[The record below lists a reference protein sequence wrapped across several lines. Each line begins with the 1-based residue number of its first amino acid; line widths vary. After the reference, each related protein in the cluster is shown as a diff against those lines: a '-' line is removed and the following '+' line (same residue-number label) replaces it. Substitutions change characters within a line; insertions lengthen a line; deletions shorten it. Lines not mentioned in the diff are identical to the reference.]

1 MKISYK
7 HLIEN
12 MNQSVGI
19 KEISNALFQLGHE
32 HEIDGEIFDI
42 EFTPNRGDCLSIRGL
57 LRDLNSFYDLNIE
70 SISGEIINFGNF
82 KDKVVLVVNTASYC
96 GFTKQYED
104 LQDLWDKYNKKGLIV
119 LGVPSNS
126 FNQEKKKN
134 SEVKEFCE
142 VNFNI
147 NFPLTTLTEVKGKNA
162 HELFK
167 WAKENHGKS
176 AEPKW
181 NFHKILINKEGK
193 VQDTFASFTKPMS
206 KKVIKA
212 IEDIL

>member
-1 MKISYK
+1 MFFFKNSASANYEKI
-7 HLIEN
+7 
-12 MNQSVGI
+12 
-19 KEISNALFQLGHE
+19 
-32 HEIDGEIFDI
+32 
-42 EFTPNRGDCLSIRGL
+42 
-57 LRDLNSFYDLNIE
+57 FYDLNIE
-70 SISGEIINFGNF
+70 SISGEIINFADF

-147 NFPLTTLTEVKGKNA
+147 TFPLSVITEVKGNNA

-167 WAKENHGKS
+167 WAKSNHGSS
-176 AEPKW
+176 AVPKW

-193 VQDTFASFTKPMS
+193 IEDTFSSFTKPLS
-206 KKVIKA
+206 NKIINK
-212 IEDIL
+212 IESIL